1 MKKDIQKAVDHVMP
15 GLFRFFYRAFTRI
28 NITLPDF
35 DLTSLK
41 DSMLMVVSTHRSQ
54 TDDFLLGTMIY
65 KYHIRYIRIAAGDNL
80 TSLPVLGKK
89 FESYGAFSVKRDT
102 GFKRNY
108 IRDLCFQVVS
118 MMENGE
124 PILLFPE
131 GGRSYGGNMMEVK
144 GGVLLSAIL
153 AQARHPDKKVY
164 VLPASVSYEYLP
176 ELPFFP
182 MLDKGKELRKKGKNF
197 FSKLLGNMYYF
208 GADIL
213 AFGSMILATKFVVR
227 KGDVFVN
234 IGKPMLVT
242 DMVDIKANY
251 QENARDEVSGHQQ
264 SMRILSG
271 KVQEQ
276 FHALYQLLPQHVL
289 AGILAQKQTVPLSEA
304 IQAIPAIIK
313 TCSDQKQNVSYFAN
327 MTTEKILAKAVEELR
342 HFKAIRVQGDT
353 IQVLKPKMVTYYAA
367 ALTV

>member
-28 NITLPDF
+28 NITVPDY
-35 DLTSLK
+35 DLTTLK
-41 DSMLMVVSTHRSQ
+41 DSMLMIVSTHRSQ

-80 TSLPVLGKK
+80 TSLPILGKK
-89 FESYGAFSVKRDT
+89 FESYGAFSVKRDS

-118 MMENGE
+118 MMEDGE

-153 AQARHPDKKVY
+153 AQARNPEKKVY
-164 VLPASVSYEYLP
+164 VLPAAVSYEYLP

-182 MLDKGKELRKKGKNF
+182 MLNKGKELRKKGKNF
-197 FSKLLGNMYYF
+197 FSKLLGNIYYF

-242 DMVDIKANY
+242 DAVDIKANY

-276 FHALYQLLPQHVL
+276 LHALYQLLPQHVL
-289 AGILAQKQTVPLSEA
+289 AGILVQQQSVKVADALHML
-304 IQAIPAIIK
+304 PAIIQK
-313 TCSDQKQNVSYFAN
+313 SADQKQNVSYFSN
-327 MTTEKILAKAVEELR
+327 LTNENILAKAVEELR
-342 HFKAIRVQGDT
+342 HFKAIRLQGET
-353 IQVLKPKMVTYYAA
+353 ICVCKPEMIEYYAA
-367 ALTV
+367 ALRV